1 MATLTHAVSK
11 EIQALR
17 EAFGCSQE
25 ALARIIGVSSRSV
38 VRWEH
43 EQAHPNFLVK
53 QKLDELLSLST
64 KAQGIIQKGK
74 TAEWFNAPIEA
85 LAFKTPLAIV
95 MQGPAGVRE
104 IIDLLGR
111 LEWGISE

>member
-1 MATLTHAVSK
+1 MATLTHMISK

-25 ALARIIGVSSRSV
+25 AMARIIGVSSRSV

-43 EQAHPNFLVK
+43 EQAQPNFLVK
-53 QKLDELLSLST
+53 QKLDELLALST
-64 KAQGIIQKGK
+64 KAQGIVQKGK
-74 TAEWFNAPIEA
+74 TAEWFNAPVEA
-85 LAFKTPLAIV
+85 LGFKSPLEII
-95 MQGPAGVRE
+95 MQGSAGVRE
-104 IIDLLGR
+104 ITDLLGR

>member
-1 MATLTHAVSK
+1 MAILTHTISR

-25 ALARIIGVSSRSV
+25 AMARVIGVSSRSV

-43 EQAHPNFLVK
+43 EESQPNFLVK
-53 QKLDELLSLST
+53 QKLDELLALSA
-64 KAQGIIQKGK
+64 KAQGIVQKDK
-74 TAEWFNAPIEA
+74 SAEWFNAPVET
-85 LAFKTPLAIV
+85 LGFKTPLEII
-95 MQGPAGVRE
+95 MQGSSGVGE
-104 IIDLLGR
+104 IADLLGR

>member
-1 MATLTHAVSK
+1 MTISAHTISK

-25 ALARIIGVSSRSV
+25 AMARVIGVSSRSV

-43 EQAHPNFLVK
+43 EEAQPNFLVK
-53 QKLDELLSLST
+53 QKLDELLALSA

-74 TAEWFNAPIEA
+74 TSEWFNASVET
-85 LAFKTPLAIV
+85 LGFKTPLEII
-95 MQGPAGVRE
+95 MQGSAGVRE
-104 IIDLLGR
+104 ITDLLGR